1 MAMMPL
7 SPSPPSSSR
16 PRPAPAGL
24 PSNLMDDFV
33 PVSST
38 FPKDDEDEDAGWG
51 SMSREEA
58 HEHDSSNEED
68 ESSELRGNG
77 GLIDLDAVAREE
89 ADVWGDRDD

>member
-1 MAMMPL
+1 
-7 SPSPPSSSR
+7 
-16 PRPAPAGL
+16 
-24 PSNLMDDFV
+24 MDDFV
-33 PVSST
+33 PVSPA

-58 HEHDSSNEED
+58 RGDDSSSDEDNDEEG
-68 ESSELRGNG
+68 RGNE

>member
-1 MAMMPL
+1 
-7 SPSPPSSSR
+7 
-16 PRPAPAGL
+16 
-24 PSNLMDDFV
+24 MDDFV
-33 PVSST
+33 PVSPA

-58 HEHDSSNEED
+58 RGD
-68 ESSELRGNG
+68 ESSSDEDEDGEGRGHE